1 MFIAAGEEGRGVGT
15 RKKMSRDQRAKI
27 IVSLVFASDHPMTI
41 KEIAESMGMTRSP
54 YLEEM
59 LEKLYEEGR
68 IGRTL
73 VQWATDKYARAY
85 VAMSPRSARIL
96 DK

>member
-1 MFIAAGEEGRGVGT
+1 MFIATGKESRAVGT
-15 RKKMSRDQRAKI
+15 RKKMSRDQRANI
-27 IVSLVFASDHPMTI
+27 IVSLIIASDQPMTI
-41 KEIAESMGMTRSP
+41 KKIAESMGMTRSP

-59 LEKLYEEGR
+59 LQKLYEEGR
-68 IGRTL
+68 IGQTL

-85 VAMSPRSARIL
+85 IAVSPRAARLL